1 MCEIKQKP
9 PGMQRCQDR
18 QFLKWTL
25 EGGSKRESIP
35 TDSHVKMTIKKH
47 VYGLAQK
54 TPEEF

>member
-25 EGGSKRESIP
+25 EGGSKQESIP

-54 TPEEF
+54 PPEEF